1 MGQTFSTAC
10 CVRSVHHGRLS
21 AVNLSSNATSQ
32 KINKR
37 HIMEASSLAPDAVL
51 AANAIVARLLI
62 DAKPDSLPY
71 LLTHPFSL
79 NFFFLQKVATWT
91 DRLPYLYTHPFFR
104 KTPFC
109 SVDVALLAT
118 GSSSAAPAQR
128 KFVSL
133 AARALQFSNAFASS
147 CQVNSQLVC
156 RGTKMFLP
164 LALP

>member
-1 MGQTFSTAC
+1 
-10 CVRSVHHGRLS
+10 
-21 AVNLSSNATSQ
+21 
-32 KINKR
+32 
-37 HIMEASSLAPDAVL
+37 MEASSLAPEAVL
-51 AANAIVARLLI
+51 AANARLARLLI

-71 LLTHPFSL
+71 LFTHPFSL
-79 NFFFLQKVATWT
+79 HVCLQKAATWT
-91 DRLPYLYTHPFFR
+91 NWLPYLNTRPFFQ

-133 AARALQFSNAFASS
+133 AACALQFSDAFASS
-147 CQVNSQLVC
+147 CQLNFRLVC
-156 RGTKMFLP
+156 RGTKMLSP